1 MRSQSFNTVTLTE
14 IDQNIIFANYP
25 NDLNVHLETAKE
37 IVSNRLEF
45 TGNSD
50 HYVIVDM
57 TNVKK
62 VTPEAKAYM
71 QHPEG
76 GLKNILGA
84 AFLAN
89 NPVSALLANIFVKTP
104 KSFEARFFHKK
115 EDAINWLK
123 ECMRRRQELIKA
135 G

>member
-1 MRSQSFNTVTLTE
+1 MWQIEGSEE
-14 IDQNIIFANYP
+14 IVYGGYSGKYV
-25 NDLNVHLETAKE
+25 DLSTAKE
-37 IVSNRLEF
+37 IVADRIKF
-45 TGNSD
+45 TKNKL
-50 HYVIVDM
+50 HYLIVDM
-57 TNVKK
+57 SSVKK
-62 VTPEAKAYM
+62 VTPEAKEYM

-115 EDAINWLK
+115 EDAISWLK
-123 ECMRRRQELIKA
+123 ECMRKRQEPTKA
-135 G
+135 E